1 MYNTITGQPWET
13 ALAFTTWRR
22 QFLAVCETVS
32 GPFARY
38 VEAQFDAAHK
48 RHELGMAGGTRQDIP
63 AVDEKFRDWE
73 SRLVVGLLKVLPQDV
88 KSAVV
93 EDNSTTM
100 TSLGLLEEVVT
111 LVQPGGREEV
121 ASLLSYVTGLQPA
134 TSAKKA
140 LEIIRL
146 KLHSLRTRLSIMKL
160 APEVQ
165 FPIEKGLGMMLDTLE
180 NELRQASADETLRL
194 NKRQSASEDVP
205 TAAKGKGKGKEA
217 GKTKGKES
225 KGKQGKT
232 ESGGAPSEERARAVI
247 VVRRCHV
254 TFIGRPRV
262 AIVSRILI
270 PMPRNTNKSL
280 TPQQQ
285 RKLQHWLVEVVP
297 RTAVLPKPPQNRSQR
312 RSVSRKLH
320 Q

>member
-1 MYNTITGQPWET
+1 
-13 ALAFTTWRR
+13 
-22 QFLAVCETVS
+22 
-32 GPFARY
+32 
-38 VEAQFDAAHK
+38 
-48 RHELGMAGGTRQDIP
+48 
-63 AVDEKFRDWE
+63 
-73 SRLVVGLLKVLPQDV
+73 
-88 KSAVV
+88 
-93 EDNSTTM
+93 
-100 TSLGLLEEVVT
+100 
-111 LVQPGGREEV
+111 
-121 ASLLSYVTGLQPA
+121 
-134 TSAKKA
+134 
-140 LEIIRL
+140 
-146 KLHSLRTRLSIMKL
+146 MKL

-270 PMPRNTNKSL
+270 PMPRNTNKNL

-285 RKLQHWLVEVVP
+285 RKLQHWLVEVD
-297 RTAVLPKPPQNRSQR
+297 RLNRAPTLSFPCPCQ
-312 RSVSRKLH
+312 
-320 Q
+320 

>member
-1 MYNTITGQPWET
+1 MPPELPPGLKANVAGSANPDDGVGPAADTLTDIPNGRWKAMLDLPMYNTITGQPWET

-121 ASLLSYVTGLQPA
+121 ASLLSCVTGLQPA

-146 KLHSLRTRLSIMKL
+146 WGIT
-160 APEVQ
+160 
-165 FPIEKGLGMMLDTLE
+165 
-180 NELRQASADETLRL
+180 
-194 NKRQSASEDVP
+194 
-205 TAAKGKGKGKEA
+205 
-217 GKTKGKES
+217 
-225 KGKQGKT
+225 
-232 ESGGAPSEERARAVI
+232 RARANSV
-247 VVRRCHV
+247 C
-254 TFIGRPRV
+254 
-262 AIVSRILI
+262 
-270 PMPRNTNKSL
+270 
-280 TPQQQ
+280 
-285 RKLQHWLVEVVP
+285 
-297 RTAVLPKPPQNRSQR
+297 QR
-312 RSVSRKLH
+312 RLLLKPCVHCHL
-320 Q
+320 